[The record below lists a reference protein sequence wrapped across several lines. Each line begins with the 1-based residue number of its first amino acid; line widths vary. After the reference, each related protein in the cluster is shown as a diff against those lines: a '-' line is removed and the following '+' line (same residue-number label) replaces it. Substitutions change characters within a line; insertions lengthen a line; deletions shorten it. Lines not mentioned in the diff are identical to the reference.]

1 MIVNDSRKI
10 FNDMYEYA
18 RSKGIKVADY
28 RADYFPQMIKR
39 SISDIITMTLCLWLK
54 KRAQLL
60 EGGLSADTIKEL
72 NTFIRQRVNTEFS
85 KESKNVM
92 RHLVNKEGM
101 TYYEAY
107 KQLQN
112 ELFVQQLSPFGNLE
126 KTRKFKLP
134 EEILERDALK
144 VMTSYN
150 MKLARRVEV
159 ASKFGS
165 KGEGAENL
173 LRQIAEKKYIRS

>member
-1 MIVNDSRKI
+1 
-10 FNDMYEYA
+10 
-18 RSKGIKVADY
+18 
-28 RADYFPQMIKR
+28 MIKR
-39 SISDIITMTLCLWLK
+39 SISDIISNDFMSMAG

-85 KESKNVM
+85 KESKSVM

-126 KTRKFKLP
+126 KARKFKLP
-134 EEILERDALK
+134 EEILERDVLK

-150 MKLARRVEV
+150 MKLARRVEI

-165 KGEGAENL
+165 KGERAENL
-173 LRQIAEKKYIRS
+173 LKTNCRKEYIRS